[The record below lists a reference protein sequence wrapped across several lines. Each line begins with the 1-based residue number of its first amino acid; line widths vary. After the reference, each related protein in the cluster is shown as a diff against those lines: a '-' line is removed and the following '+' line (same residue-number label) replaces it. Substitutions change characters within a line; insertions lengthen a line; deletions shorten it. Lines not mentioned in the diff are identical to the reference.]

1 MATLIDAAEFT
12 SNEVYQIQ
20 ATDPVEGA
28 ASGASFSGTGISNQ
42 PHQQLAN
49 RTAFLKQRQDVN
61 ISNIAAMQAFQALFT
76 GLMAQNGYLKIP
88 IADIN
93 KGLIQYIIQ
102 WGLVNW
108 GTPQT
113 QGLYGPYSFPIA
125 FPNACEVFMPVTLLE
140 QRAQLRCRRQRNRD
154 EQWLLPD
161 DVAILGLQQSPW
173 QHDRRRRARLLLGS
187 DRILRFASGEALE
200 HTLHCDSAGTFDQQ

>member
-61 ISNIAAMQAFQALFT
+61 IANIGVLQAFMTNCSPALM
-76 GLMAQNGYLKIP
+76 GAERLSAIP
-88 IADIN
+88 RRRHQQR
-93 KGLIQYIIQ
+93 LIQYIIQ
-102 WGLVNW
+102 WGMVNW
-108 GTPQT
+108 GRAERADFTGRHSCRSRVSQRMRSFHA
-113 QGLYGPYSFPIA
+113 GNVDARDAGP
-125 FPNACEVFMPVTLLE
+125 
-140 QRAQLRCRRQRNRD
+140 RRGR
-154 EQWLLPD
+154 
-161 DVAILGLQQSPW
+161 
-173 QHDRRRRARLLLGS
+173 
-187 DRILRFASGEALE
+187 
-200 HTLHCDSAGTFDQQ
+200 

>member
-61 ISNIAAMQAFQALFT
+61 IANICVLQLFQGLFT

-88 IADIN
+88 VADIN
-93 KGLIQYIIQ
+93 KGLVQYIIQ
-102 WGLVNW
+102 WGMANW
-108 GTPQT
+108 GAKQSE
-113 QGLYGPYSFPIA
+113 GLYGPYSFPFA
-125 FPNACEVFMPVTLLE
+125 FPNASDLFIPLHLTPE
-140 QRAQLRCRRQRNRD
+140 
-154 EQWLLPD
+154 
-161 DVAILGLQQSPW
+161 SP
-173 QHDRRRRARLLLGS
+173 R
-187 DRILRFASGEALE
+187 
-200 HTLHCDSAGTFDQQ
+200 

>member
-20 ATDPVEGA
+20 AIDPVEGA

-61 ISNIAAMQAFQALFT
+61 ISNIGVLQLFQGLFA

-88 IADIN
+88 VADIN
-93 KGLIQYIIQ
+93 KGLVQYIIQ
-102 WGLVNW
+102 WGAMFP
-108 GTPQT
+108 GG
-113 QGLYGPYSFPIA
+113 GLDNDTSYMVTWPAA
-125 FPNACEVFMPVTLLE
+125 FPNACVWSSATLSNS
-140 QRAQLRCRRQRNRD
+140 RAQRNTG
-154 EQWLLPD
+154 QLIV
-161 DVAILGLQQSPW
+161 DVVSF
-173 QHDRRRRARLLLGS
+173 RTTS
-187 DRILRFASGEALE
+187 
-200 HTLHCDSAGTFDQQ
+200 

>member
-61 ISNIAAMQAFQALFT
+61 VSNIGVLQLFQGLFT

-88 IADIN
+88 VADIN
-93 KGLIQYIIQ
+93 KGLVQYVIQ
-102 WGLVNW
+102 WGAMFP
-108 GTPQT
+108 GG
-113 QGLYGPYSFPIA
+113 GLDNDTSYTVTWPAA
-125 FPNACEVFMPVTLLE
+125 FPNACVWSSATLSNS
-140 QRAQLRCRRQRNRD
+140 RALRNTGQLIV
-154 EQWLLPD
+154 
-161 DVAILGLQQSPW
+161 DVVSFTTIS
-173 QHDRRRRARLLLGS
+173 
-187 DRILRFASGEALE
+187 
-200 HTLHCDSAGTFDQQ
+200 GTFRSDLIGGVAQQLPNDGFYWMAIGF

>member
-61 ISNIAAMQAFQALFT
+61 ISNIGVLQAF
-76 GLMAQNGYLKIP
+76 MANFAGAMGANGYLKLP
-88 IADIN
+88 VADVN
-93 KGLIQYIIQ
+93 KGLIQYVIQ
-102 WGLVNW
+102 WGFVNW
-108 GTPQT
+108 GQPGNPH
-113 QGLYGPYSFPIA
+113 GLYGPYTFPIA
-125 FPNACEVFMPVTLLE
+125 SPNACEVF
-140 QRAQLRCRRQRNRD
+140 
-154 EQWLLPD
+154 LPIT
-161 DVAILGLQQSPW
+161 VNPN
-173 QHDRRRRARLLLGS
+173 
-187 DRILRFASGEALE
+187 ASGSSNGA
-200 HTLHCDSAGTFDQQ
+200 DVIMGRYNNQRGAGNDNNSGFYWIAIGF

>member
-1 MATLIDAAEFT
+1 MATLIDAPEFT

-61 ISNIAAMQAFQALFT
+61 ISNIGVLQAFQVLFT
-76 GLMAQNGYLKIP
+76 GKMAPNGYIKIP
-88 IADIN
+88 VNDIN

-102 WGLVNW
+102 WGWNS
-108 GTPQT
+108 GTGKDSDWT
-113 QGLYGPYSFPIA
+113 VTWPIA
-125 FPNACEVFMPVTLLE
+125 FPNKCVWALASLSNGADDNACGVLVMETVSF
-140 QRAQLRCRRQRNRD
+140 AK
-154 EQWLLPD
+154 
-161 DVAILGLQQSPW
+161 
-173 QHDRRRRARLLLGS
+173 
-187 DRILRFASGEALE
+187 ASGIFKSDYDGVDTTYDLNDGFYWIAI
-200 HTLHCDSAGTFDQQ
+200 GF

>member
-28 ASGASFSGTGISNQ
+28 ASGASFSGTGVSNQ

-61 ISNIAAMQAFQALFT
+61 ISNVGVLQAFQALFT

-88 IADIN
+88 RRGHQQGIDPVHYPVGFGELGREAGRGALRAVYFPDRLSQRVRSVHAGHIDA
-93 KGLIQYIIQ
+93 GVSRAVFGRLM
-102 WGLVNW
+102 
-108 GTPQT
+108 TP
-113 QGLYGPYSFPIA
+113 
-125 FPNACEVFMPVTLLE
+125 
-140 QRAQLRCRRQRNRD
+140 
-154 EQWLLPD
+154 
-161 DVAILGLQQSPW
+161 
-173 QHDRRRRARLLLGS
+173 
-187 DRILRFASGEALE
+187 
-200 HTLHCDSAGTFDQQ
+200 

>member
-1 MATLIDAAEFT
+1 MATLIDAPEFT

-61 ISNIAAMQAFQALFT
+61 ISNIGVLQAFQALFT
-76 GLMAQNGYLKIP
+76 GLMGQNGYLKIP
-88 IADIN
+88 VNDIN
-93 KGLIQYIIQ
+93 RGLVQYVIQ
-102 WGLVNW
+102 WGLMNF
-108 GTPQT
+108 GSDQT

-125 FPNACEVFMPVTLLE
+125 FPNACVNLLLTTLIPGTGSE
-140 QRAQLRCRRQRNRD
+140 GGGENEYQVPTSVP
-154 EQWLLPD
+154 LPSKTQFYVWNNYFSEAPNP
-161 DVAILGLQQSPW
+161 DVARGFYYLAIG
-173 QHDRRRRARLLLGS
+173 
-187 DRILRFASGEALE
+187 F
-200 HTLHCDSAGTFDQQ
+200 

>member
-61 ISNIAAMQAFQALFT
+61 ISNIGVLQAFQALFT
-76 GLMAQNGYLKIP
+76 GLMGQNGYLKIP
-88 IADIN
+88 VNDIN
-93 KGLIQYIIQ
+93 RGLVQYVIQ
-102 WGLVNW
+102 WGLMNF
-108 GTPQT
+108 GSDQT

-125 FPNACEVFMPVTLLE
+125 FPNACVNLLLTTLIPE
-140 QRAQLRCRRQRNRD
+140 TGSEGGGENEYQVPTSVP
-154 EQWLLPD
+154 LPSKTQFYVWNNYFSEAPNP
-161 DVAILGLQQSPW
+161 DVARGFYYLAIG
-173 QHDRRRRARLLLGS
+173 
-187 DRILRFASGEALE
+187 F
-200 HTLHCDSAGTFDQQ
+200 

>member
-61 ISNIAAMQAFQALFT
+61 ISNIGVLQASWRTSAARWEPTA
-76 GLMAQNGYLKIP
+76 I
-88 IADIN
+88 
-93 KGLIQYIIQ
+93 
-102 WGLVNW
+102 
-108 GTPQT
+108 
-113 QGLYGPYSFPIA
+113 SS
-125 FPNACEVFMPVTLLE
+125 
-140 QRAQLRCRRQRNRD
+140 CR
-154 EQWLLPD
+154 LPM
-161 DVAILGLQQSPW
+161 
-173 QHDRRRRARLLLGS
+173 
-187 DRILRFASGEALE
+187 
-200 HTLHCDSAGTFDQQ
+200 

>member
-61 ISNIAAMQAFQALFT
+61 VANIATLQAFEALFT
-76 GLMAQNGYLKIP
+76 GLMGQNGYLKIP
-88 IADIN
+88 VADIN
-93 KGLIQYIIQ
+93 RGLVQYIIQ

-108 GTPQT
+108 GRKEGE
-113 QGLYGPYSFPIA
+113 GLYGPYSFPIA
-125 FPNACEVFMPVTLLE
+125 FPNACEVFMPVTLTPE
-140 QRAQLRCRRQRNRD
+140 
-154 EQWLLPD
+154 
-161 DVAILGLQQSPW
+161 SPG
-173 QHDRRRRARLLLGS
+173 HN
-187 DRILRFASGEALE
+187 ASGDNTAMVSADNLP
-200 HTLHCDSAGTFDQQ
+200 TTSQFWVWNNNPGPDSTDAAQGFCWFAIGF

>member
-61 ISNIAAMQAFQALFT
+61 ISSIGVLQAF
-76 GLMAQNGYLKIP
+76 MANFAGAMGANGYLAIP
-88 IADIN
+88 LADVNRGSIVA
-93 KGLIQYIIQ
+93 IVQ
-102 WGLVNW
+102 WGAMFP
-108 GTPQT
+108 GG
-113 QGLYGPYSFPIA
+113 GLDNDTSYTVTWPTT
-125 FPNACEVFMPVTLLE
+125 FPNACVWSTATLSNS
-140 QRAQLRCRRQRNRD
+140 RALANTGKLII
-154 EQWLLPD
+154 EI
-161 DVAILGLQQSPW
+161 VS
-173 QHDRRRRARLLLGS
+173 
-187 DRILRFASGEALE
+187 F
-200 HTLHCDSAGTFDQQ
+200 TTTAGTFRSDLIGGVVPQVPNDGFYWMAIGF

>member
-61 ISNIAAMQAFQALFT
+61 IGNIGVLQAFMGAFA
-76 GLMAQNGYLKIP
+76 GSIAGNGYLTIP
-88 IADIN
+88 VADVNRGSIVAMVEWGALFPGG
-93 KGLIQYIIQ
+93 GLDQDAS
-102 WGLVNW
+102 
-108 GTPQT
+108 
-113 QGLYGPYSFPIA
+113 YSVTWPAA
-125 FPNACEVFMPVTLLE
+125 FPNACLWALATLANSKAKFNTGKLIVDVVSFTRTAGVFQSDFIGGAGP
-140 QRAQLRCRRQRNRD
+140 AQAPND
-154 EQWLLPD
+154 GFYWM
-161 DVAILGLQQSPW
+161 AIG
-173 QHDRRRRARLLLGS
+173 
-187 DRILRFASGEALE
+187 F
-200 HTLHCDSAGTFDQQ
+200 